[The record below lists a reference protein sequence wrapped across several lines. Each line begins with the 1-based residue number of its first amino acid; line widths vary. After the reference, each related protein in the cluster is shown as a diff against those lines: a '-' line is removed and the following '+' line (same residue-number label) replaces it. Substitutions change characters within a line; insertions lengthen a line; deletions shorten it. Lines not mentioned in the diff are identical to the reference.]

1 MRFAIIGAGGIGAYY
16 GALLHRAGHQVTL
29 VARGAHLEALQRDGL
44 TVHHP
49 QMEFTGRV
57 PALSQASLLEKCRAA
72 DFDLIAIAIKSGGTE
87 TLCAELGEWLATA
100 DTPVLSLQ
108 NGVDNELCIER
119 TVGRERTVGGLAV
132 RIGGH
137 ITAPGVVSVTGP
149 AQVVMG
155 AWPDAAGNGE
165 LQTRLQPLAAAFDAA
180 GIPTTL
186 SAGIQKELWRKLLIN
201 NGVNPLSALT
211 GLDTRALT
219 AHPTL
224 GRTVHQMMQETAA
237 VAVADGVELDPGDV
251 DEMFRLISGFD
262 AIKTSMLVDREK
274 GRPLELEAIAGAVL
288 RRAGQ
293 FGVETPCTATV
304 AALLE
309 LSLAREDEAGRA
321 RA

>member
-49 QMEFTGRV
+49 QVEFSDHV
-57 PALSQASLLEKCRAA
+57 PALSQDELLGECRAA
-72 DFDLIAIAIKSGGTE
+72 DFDLIAIAIKSSGTE
-87 TLCAELGEWLATA
+87 TLCAELGEWLAMA

-137 ITAPGVVSVTGP
+137 ITAPGVVSATGP
-149 AQVVMG
+149 AQVVLG
-155 AWPDAAGNGE
+155 GWPDADRNGT
-165 LQTRLQPLAAAFDAA
+165 LQARLEPLAAAFQTA

-211 GLDTRALT
+211 GLDTRSLTGHPALGNSVY
-219 AHPTL
+219 H
-224 GRTVHQMMQETAA
+224 MMQETAA
-237 VAVADGVELDPGDV
+237 VAAADGVDLGASDV
-251 DEMFRLISGFD
+251 EEMYELISGFD

-274 GRPLELEAIAGAVL
+274 GRELELDAIAGAVL
-288 RRAGQ
+288 HRAALLGI
-293 FGVETPCTATV
+293 ETPCTATV
-304 AALLE
+304 AALLQ
-309 LSLAREDEAGRA
+309 LSLARDEAAGNSL
-321 RA
+321 